1 MKKTKNP
8 KHAKEVLCPTFFIN
22 LLINVQLILH
32 KKIENIFLR

>member
-32 KKIENIFLR
+32 KKLKIFF